1 MLGFKDFYRNIFAK
15 ASSYMSFCYLMSKIV
30 KQNLSGINPVPIP
43 WLFVSQRD
51 FICWYFLL
59 CAEGYNGLQNSQ
71 FLDLFPRFF
80 LNL

>member
-1 MLGFKDFYRNIFAK
+1 
-15 ASSYMSFCYLMSKIV
+15 MSFCYLMSKIV

-43 WLFVSQRD
+43 RLFVSQRD
-51 FICWYFLL
+51 FICWWFLL

-80 LNL
+80 SKFMTQLHGGLRMLTQGKSY